1 MSDRPGPFDP
11 ADDASA
17 DDQTARRLR
26 EVLAREARAITPSA
40 DGLSMIREKI
50 RAQRPTRRNW
60 VRAFQIG
67 GAGLATAAV
76 AIIGVAV
83 VQHTSGSTAHP
94 AATAAAASSASPS
107 APAPVVPPATPAAS
121 AAVASSAPSSY
132 PVWIYY
138 VDKRKDPQQLLFRES
153 TTWPSSPQ
161 HTFVKDAVSA
171 MLATPA
177 QDPDYTSYWPA
188 GTTLLSANIVGGTT
202 AVVNLSSE
210 ASTGPANEAAISAQQ
225 LLYTIIAAAP
235 KIDSLQLQIAG
246 VPVSSLW
253 GTPLAATATATASA
267 TASATAGELAG
278 AAASGSAAA
287 TVAALPVWQVW
298 GHVWITSPAQDAT
311 VASSFQITGE
321 ATVFEGTV
329 HWQILRDGGLLKQGS
344 VTATEGA
351 PGRGT
356 WSVTVSGLV
365 PGPYTVKAYE
375 VSAKDGSI
383 TYEDDKAF
391 TVS

>member
-11 ADDASA
+11 DDASA

-40 DGLSMIREKI
+40 DGLTMIREKI

-76 AIIGVAV
+76 AIIGVAIA
-83 VQHTSGSTAHP
+83 HNNSGSANHP
-94 AATAAAASSASPS
+94 PATAAAASSPSPAAS
-107 APAPVVPPATPAAS
+107 APVVPPATPAAS
-121 AAVASSAPSSY
+121 SAPASSALATY

-153 TTWPSSPQ
+153 ATWPSSPQ

-202 AVVNLSSE
+202 AVVNLSSA
-210 ASTGPANEAAISAQQ
+210 ASDGPANEAAISAQQ
-225 LLYTIIAAAP
+225 MLYTIIAAAP
-235 KIDSLQLQIAG
+235 KIDTLQLQIAG
-246 VPVSSLW
+246 VPVTSLW
-253 GTPLAATATATASA
+253 GTPLNPTATASA
-267 TASATAGELAG
+267 GEVAG

-287 TVAALPVWQVW
+287 SVTPLPAWQVW
-298 GHVWITSPAQDAT
+298 GHVWITAPAENAT
-311 VASSFQITGE
+311 VASSVEIAGE
-321 ATVFEGTV
+321 ASVVEGTV
-329 HWQILRDGGLLKQGS
+329 NWQLLRNGGLLKQGS
-344 VTATEGA
+344 VNATMGA

-356 WSVTVSGLV
+356 WSVTVSGLA
-365 PGPYTVKAYE
+365 PGPYQVKAFE

-383 TYEDDKAF
+383 TYEDDKLF

>member
-1 MSDRPGPFDP
+1 MSDRPGRYDP

-17 DDQTARRLR
+17 DDQAARRLR

-40 DGLSMIREKI
+40 DGLAMIREKI
-50 RAQRPTRRNW
+50 RAQRPTRRSW

-76 AIIGVAV
+76 AIIAVAV
-83 VQHTSGSTAHP
+83 AQNRSGTTNSP
-94 AATAAAASSASPS
+94 AATAPAASSPTPAASV
-107 APAPVVPPATPAAS
+107 PVVPPATPAAS
-121 AAVASSAPSSY
+121 TAPASSGPSTY
-132 PVWIYY
+132 PVLIYY

-153 TTWPSSPQ
+153 ATWPSSPQ

-171 MLATPA
+171 MFATPA
-177 QDPDYTSYWPA
+177 QDPNYTSYWPA

-210 ASTGPANEAAISAQQ
+210 ASSGPANEAAISAQQ

-235 KIDSLQLQIAG
+235 KIDALQLQIAG
-246 VPVSSLW
+246 VPVTSLW
-253 GTPLAATATATASA
+253 GTPLNPTATASA
-267 TASATAGELAG
+267 GSVEG

-287 TVAALPVWQVW
+287 TVTALPAWQVW
-298 GHVWITSPAQDAT
+298 GHVWITTPVQDAT
-311 VASSFQITGE
+311 VASSFTVSGE
-321 ATVFEGTV
+321 ATVFEATV
-329 HWQILRDGGLLKQGS
+329 SWQILRNGGLLKQG
-344 VTATEGA
+344 TAMATEGA

-356 WSVTVSGLV
+356 WSVTVSGLA
-365 PGPYTVKAYE
+365 PGPYTVRAYE
-375 VSAKDGSI
+375 VSAKDGS
-383 TYEDDKAF
+383 TTFLDDKAI

>member
-40 DGLSMIREKI
+40 DGLAMIREKI

-76 AIIGVAV
+76 AIIGVIA
-83 VQHTSGSTAHP
+83 VQHKPGSTNHP
-94 AATAAAASSASPS
+94 AAATAAASSTSPS
-107 APAPVVPPATPAAS
+107 PTAAVVPPATPAAS
-121 AAVASSAPSSY
+121 SAPASSAPSSY

-138 VDKRKDPQQLLFRES
+138 VDKRKDPQQLLFRERVI
-153 TTWPSSPQ
+153 WPASPQ

-171 MLATPA
+171 MLATPP

-202 AVVNLSSE
+202 AVVNLSGE
-210 ASTGPANEAAISAQQ
+210 ASSGPAKEAAISAQQ

-246 VPVSSLW
+246 VPVTSLW
-253 GTPLAATATATASA
+253 GTPVTTT
-267 TASATAGELAG
+267 
-278 AAASGSAAA
+278 AAASPPASPAASSPA
-287 TVAALPVWQVW
+287 GPALITALPAWQVW
-298 GHVWITSPAQDAT
+298 GHVWITAPAENAT
-311 VASSFQITGE
+311 VASSVQIAGE

-329 HWQILRDGGLLKQGS
+329 HWQILRNGGLMKQGS
-344 VTATEGA
+344 VTASAGA
-351 PGRGT
+351 PERGT
-356 WSVTVSGLV
+356 WSVTVDGLT
-365 PGPYTVKAYE
+365 PGPYTIRAYE
-375 VSAKDGSI
+375 VSAKDGS
-383 TYEDDKAF
+383 TTFLDDKAI

>member
-26 EVLAREARAITPSA
+26 ELLAREARAITPSA
-40 DGLSMIREKI
+40 DGLAMIREKI

-67 GAGLATAAV
+67 GAGLATAAIAV
-76 AIIGVAV
+76 IGVVA
-83 VQHTSGSTAHP
+83 VQHKSGSTNHP
-94 AATAAAASSASPS
+94 AAATAAASSASPS
-107 APAPVVPPATPAAS
+107 PSAPVVPPVTPAAS
-121 AAVASSAPSSY
+121 SAPASSAPSSY

-138 VDKRKDPQQLLFRES
+138 VDKRKDPQQLLFRERAV
-153 TTWPSSPQ
+153 WPASPQ

-171 MLATPA
+171 MLATPP

-210 ASTGPANEAAISAQQ
+210 ASNGPAKEAAISAQQ

-246 VPVSSLW
+246 VPVTSLW
-253 GTPLAATATATASA
+253 GTPL
-267 TASATAGELAG
+267 
-278 AAASGSAAA
+278 GSAATSSPPA
-287 TVAALPVWQVW
+287 SPTTSAPGTITALPAWQVW
-298 GHVWITSPAQDAT
+298 GHVWITQPAENAT
-311 VASSFQITGE
+311 VASSVEIKGE

-329 HWQILRDGGLLKQGS
+329 SWQLRSNGGLLKTGS
-344 VTATEGA
+344 VNADLGA
-351 PGRGT
+351 PNRGL
-356 WSVTVSGLV
+356 WSFTLDGLA
-365 PGPYTVKAYE
+365 PGQYAIRAYE
-375 VSAKDGSI
+375 TSAKDGSV
-383 TYEDDKAF
+383 TFLDDKMF

>member
-40 DGLSMIREKI
+40 DGLTMIREKI
-50 RAQRPTRRNW
+50 RAQRPARRNW

-83 VQHTSGSTAHP
+83 VQHKSGSSDHP
-94 AATAAAASSASPS
+94 GATAAAVSSASPS
-107 APAPVVPPATPAAS
+107 ASAPVVPPATPAAS
-121 AAVASSAPSSY
+121 AVAASSASGTY

-138 VDKRKDPQQLLFRES
+138 VDKRKDPQQLLFREKA
-153 TTWPSSPQ
+153 TWPSSPA

-202 AVVNLSSE
+202 AIVNLSSE
-210 ASTGPANEAAISAQQ
+210 ASSGPANEAAISAQQ
-225 LLYTIIAAAP
+225 MLYTIIAAAP
-235 KIDSLQLQIAG
+235 KIDALQLQIAG
-246 VPVSSLW
+246 VPVTSLW
-253 GTPLAATATATASA
+253 GTPLNPTATASA
-267 TASATAGELAG
+267 GAVAG

-287 TVAALPVWQVW
+287 TVTALPDWQVW
-298 GHVWITSPAQDAT
+298 GHVWITAPLENAT
-311 VASSFQITGE
+311 VASSFQINGE
-321 ATVFEGTV
+321 ATVVEGTV
-329 HWQILRDGGLLKQGS
+329 SWQILRDGGLLKQG
-344 VTATEGA
+344 TAMASEGA

-356 WSVTVSGLV
+356 WSVTVSGLA
-365 PGPYTVKAYE
+365 PGPYTVRAYE
-375 VSAKDGSI
+375 ASAKDGSI
-383 TYEDDKAF
+383 TFLDDKTF

>member
-11 ADDASA
+11 ADDGSA
-17 DDQTARRLR
+17 DDQTARHLR
-26 EVLAREARAITPSA
+26 EVLGREARAITPSA
-40 DGLSMIREKI
+40 DGLAMIREKI

-76 AIIGVAV
+76 AIIGVVA
-83 VQHTSGSTAHP
+83 VQHKSGSTDHP
-94 AATAAAASSASPS
+94 GATAAAASSASPS
-107 APAPVVPPATPAAS
+107 ASAPVVPPATPAAS
-121 AAVASSAPSSY
+121 AAPASDAPSTY

-153 TTWPSSPQ
+153 ATWPSSPQ

-177 QDPDYTSYWPA
+177 QDRDYTSYWPA

-210 ASTGPANEAAISAQQ
+210 ASNGPATEAAISAQQ

-246 VPVSSLW
+246 VPVTSLW
-253 GTPLAATATATASA
+253 GTPLSPTA
-267 TASATAGELAG
+267 TASATAGEVAG
-278 AAASGSAAA
+278 AAASGTAAA
-287 TVAALPVWQVW
+287 SVTALPAWQVW
-298 GHVWITSPAQDAT
+298 GHVWITSPVLNAT

-329 HWQILRDGGLLKQGS
+329 SWQILRNGGLLKQGT
-344 VTATEGA
+344 VMATEGA

-356 WSVTVSGLV
+356 WSVTVSGLA
-365 PGPYTVKAYE
+365 PGPYTIRAYE
-375 VSAKDGSI
+375 VSAKDGS
-383 TYEDDKAF
+383 TTFLDDKVF
-391 TVS
+391 DVS

>member
-40 DGLSMIREKI
+40 DGLAMIREKI

-76 AIIGVAV
+76 AIIGVIA
-83 VQHTSGSTAHP
+83 VQHKPGSTNHP
-94 AATAAAASSASPS
+94 AAATAAASSASPS
-107 APAPVVPPATPAAS
+107 PTAPIVPPATPAAS
-121 AAVASSAPSSY
+121 SAPASSAPSSY

-138 VDKRKDPQQLLFRES
+138 VDKRKDPQQLLFRERVI
-153 TTWPSSPQ
+153 WPASPQ

-171 MLATPA
+171 MLATPP

-210 ASTGPANEAAISAQQ
+210 ASDGSGEGSSHQR
-225 LLYTIIAAAP
+225 AAAALHDHRRRAEDRQP
-235 KIDSLQLQIAG
+235 PAADRRRTGDLPVGHPVTTTRPRAQPASPAASSPAGPRSLPHCRRGRCGATCGSRRPPRTRPLRRR
-246 VPVSSLW
+246 SR
-253 GTPLAATATATASA
+253 LAARRRCSKAPSTGRFCATAA
-267 TASATAGELAG
+267 
-278 AAASGSAAA
+278 
-287 TVAALPVWQVW
+287 
-298 GHVWITSPAQDAT
+298 
-311 VASSFQITGE
+311 
-321 ATVFEGTV
+321 
-329 HWQILRDGGLLKQGS
+329 
-344 VTATEGA
+344 
-351 PGRGT
+351 
-356 WSVTVSGLV
+356 
-365 PGPYTVKAYE
+365 
-375 VSAKDGSI
+375 
-383 TYEDDKAF
+383 
-391 TVS
+391 

>member
-1 MSDRPGPFDP
+1 MSDRQGPFDP
-11 ADDASA
+11 ADRAA
-17 DDQTARRLR
+17 DDDTARRLR
-26 EVLAREARAITPSA
+26 ELLAREARAITPSA
-40 DGLSMIREKI
+40 DGLTMIREKI

-76 AIIGVAV
+76 AIIGVAIA
-83 VQHTSGSTAHP
+83 QNKSGTTNHP
-94 AATAAAASSASPS
+94 AATAAASSPSPS
-107 APAPVVPPATPAAS
+107 ASAPVVPPATPAAS
-121 AAVASSAPSSY
+121 TAPASTASSTY

-153 TTWPSSPQ
+153 ASWPSSPA
-161 HTFVKDAVSA
+161 HTFVKDAVTA

-188 GTTLLSANIVGGTT
+188 GTTLLSASIVGTTT

-210 ASTGPANEAAISAQQ
+210 ASNGPANEAAISAQQ

-246 VPVSSLW
+246 VPVTSLW
-253 GTPLAATATATASA
+253 GTPLAANAS
-267 TASATAGELAG
+267 TTAGGVAG

-287 TVAALPVWQVW
+287 SITALPAWQVW
-298 GHVWITSPAQDAT
+298 GHVWITAPAENAT
-311 VASSFQITGE
+311 VASSFQIGGE
-321 ATVFEGTV
+321 ATVPEGTV
-329 HWQILRDGGLLKQGS
+329 NWQILRNGGLLKQGT
-344 VTATEGA
+344 VTATFGA

-356 WSVTVSGLV
+356 WSVTVSGLA
-365 PGPYTVKAYE
+365 PGPYQVRAYE
-375 VSAKDGSI
+375 ASAKDGSI

-391 TVS
+391 TVN